1 MMKIKSPG
9 GQECW
14 SSAIYAE
21 STFPSLYCPEWR
33 KLWLADWESEDKHY
47 SGVRSVCT
55 NDIMLVA
62 GMSRWPAPGGGEK
75 VINLTEDC
83 VGYTLEVHN
92 GITGS
97 HTPHMLHLTGH
108 IVMQYVTIRHTNTPL
123 PVREI
128 RPSLAWYADQIL
140 ALTHVRPRHSSF
152 SHCPAPHSA
161 GATVWHL
168 SPLSVEQGVV
178 FQVQPVGAVN
188 KSLTPGLIPCIFLH
202 FLSKF
207 GASPQT
213 MNGSYRPNISVTA
226 AFINNFLI
234 FFTELRKI

>member
-1 MMKIKSPG
+1 MLEPSHL
-9 GQECW
+9 CW
-14 SSAIYAE
+14 E
-21 STFPSLYCPEWR
+21 HLYC
-33 KLWLADWESEDKHY
+33 LGDVSCDWQIGSPKTNTIVEC
-47 SGVRSVCT
+47 GVRSVCT

-128 RPSLAWYADQIL
+128 RPSLA
-140 ALTHVRPRHSSF
+140 
-152 SHCPAPHSA
+152 
-161 GATVWHL
+161 
-168 SPLSVEQGVV
+168 
-178 FQVQPVGAVN
+178 
-188 KSLTPGLIPCIFLH
+188 
-202 FLSKF
+202 
-207 GASPQT
+207 
-213 MNGSYRPNISVTA
+213 
-226 AFINNFLI
+226 
-234 FFTELRKI
+234 